1 MKLLEIIGFSIIET
15 VVLAVWLILAGL
27 PFSGHYGAVVVLFVG
42 LLAEHITAYNTGAGR
57 PFFSLPT

>member
-1 MKLLEIIGFSIIET
+1 MKLLEIIGFSLIET